1 MELVGELFLTASVAL
16 FLSFLVAKL
25 VAMAMA
31 VGDSDHKP
39 PTVPDDGVAVAEVR
53 YEESLRV
60 RGSESERRV
69 EFAKEAVEE
78 VERLGEESVEEVQ
91 QPQEEGFGEQWETVG
106 SPVEMK
112 SEGEEKSLVEK
123 ALDFDARGGDEAGAD
138 DDSAEEETGTQSAAD
153 EAVTLQTEE
162 VKLEKRESE
171 GKDEKNEVE
180 SHNFGEE
187 DDWEGIERNELES
200 DFAAAV
206 KFAESGA
213 VDGGGPAVLGSDVQM
228 ELYGLRKV
236 ATKGTCRETQPPAPD
251 PSARAKWDSWQRL
264 GNMTPEMA
272 MEQYITILSEN
283 VPGWMEDQ
291 VAGQIGKLP
300 AAEEMPQTVA
310 PVSSALLQ
318 PQPNIANERQSEL
331 KSGAERDDFTG
342 VSDFENRAT
351 G

>member
-1 MELVGELFLTASVAL
+1 MELLGELFLTASVAL

-25 VAMAMA
+25 VTMAMA

-39 PTVPDDGVAVAEVR
+39 ATVPDDGVAVAEVW

-60 RGSESERRV
+60 RGTESERRV
-69 EFAKEAVEE
+69 EFAEEAVEK
-78 VERLGEESVEEVQ
+78 VERLGEETVEEVQ
-91 QPQEEGFGEQWETVG
+91 QRQEEGFGEQWETVG

-112 SEGEEKSLVEK
+112 SDGEEKSLVEK

-138 DDSAEEETGTQSAAD
+138 DYSAEEETGAQSAAD
-153 EAVTLQTEE
+153 DAVTLQTEE

-236 ATKGTCRETQPPAPD
+236 ATVGTCHETQPPAPD
-251 PSARAKWDSWQRL
+251 PSARAKW
-264 GNMTPEMA
+264 
-272 MEQYITILSEN
+272 Y
-283 VPGWMEDQ
+283 
-291 VAGQIGKLP
+291 
-300 AAEEMPQTVA
+300 
-310 PVSSALLQ
+310 
-318 PQPNIANERQSEL
+318 
-331 KSGAERDDFTG
+331 
-342 VSDFENRAT
+342 
-351 G
+351 